1 MCWVSKKQDIKIAEQ
16 NIPIFKIMKKTPFPE
31 IVKSI
36 YQNFSYTLNSLVKS
50 NIKIQLWR
58 SIDNI
63 VVDQALHSYNPEKVK
78 CSSNSSTLKI
88 KVPTSYSFKELDSFD
103 KNEDIIKVKGII
115 PKGSK
120 YMENRDGEFVSNQLI
135 LTEICAGLEN

>member
-1 MCWVSKKQDIKIAEQ
+1 MCWISKKQDIKTAEQ
-16 NIPIFKIMKKTPFPE
+16 DISVFKIMKKTPFPE

-36 YQNFSYTLNSLVKS
+36 YQNFSYTLNLLAES

-58 SIDNI
+58 YIDKI
-63 VVDQALHSYNPEKVK
+63 VVDQALHSYNSEKVK
-78 CSSNSSTLKI
+78 CLSYSSTLKI
-88 KVPTSYSFKELDSFD
+88 EVPTSYGSKELDSFD

-135 LTEICAGLEN
+135 LQEIEEL